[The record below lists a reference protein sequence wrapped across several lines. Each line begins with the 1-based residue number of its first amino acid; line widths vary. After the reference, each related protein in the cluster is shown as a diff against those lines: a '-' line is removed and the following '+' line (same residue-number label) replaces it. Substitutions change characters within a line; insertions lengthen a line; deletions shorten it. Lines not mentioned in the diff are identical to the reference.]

1 MATRNKTHSGAKKRI
16 KLTKAGNLLR
26 RRPSGT
32 HFLQKKSGSRKRGF
46 GLNHSVDSSD
56 ATRVKKQLG
65 V

>member
-16 KLTKAGNLLR
+16 KLTSSGKMLR
-26 RRPSGT
+26 RKPTGT

-46 GLNHSVDSSD
+46 ALNHSVDSTDKS
-56 ATRVKKQLG
+56 RLKKQLG